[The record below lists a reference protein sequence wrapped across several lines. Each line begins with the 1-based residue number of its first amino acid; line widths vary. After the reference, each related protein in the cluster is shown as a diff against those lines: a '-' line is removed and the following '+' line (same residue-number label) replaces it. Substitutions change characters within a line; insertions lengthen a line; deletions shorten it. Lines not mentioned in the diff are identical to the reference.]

1 MPESGAGNS
10 NARAPEEDY
19 DHGQG
24 ALAAEEDRSQ
34 RGDDRSLRENGH
46 AEEHKSPRYSASDRG
61 GPDYGSPPRRGSNDY
76 PEDDEEKR
84 HRRRGSR
91 SGSHGSR
98 GRRSNSRSPR
108 GGAGP
113 RQRRD
118 DSRELER
125 DSGPFTQVYVTGFS
139 RSSRRQDIQEF
150 FARGRD
156 VIHEVIMKSR
166 FAFVEFKTPDSALAA
181 VNELHG
187 AEFEG
192 RKLTVQRSCKF
203 SIL

>member
-1 MPESGAGNS
+1 MQRKGSGRSGGGPSNFSRGRSDNGEPDVERTSPQQQENPEMPESGAGNS

-24 ALAAEEDRSQ
+24 VLAAEEDRSQ
-34 RGDDRSLRENGH
+34 RGDDRSPRENGH

-61 GPDYGSPPRRGSNDY
+61 GPDYGSPVRRGSNDY

-84 HRRRGSR
+84 HRRRDSR
-91 SGSHGSR
+91 SGSR

-118 DSRELER
+118 GSREPER

-139 RSSRRQDIQEF
+139 RSSRR
-150 FARGRD
+150 
-156 VIHEVIMKSR
+156 
-166 FAFVEFKTPDSALAA
+166 
-181 VNELHG
+181 
-187 AEFEG
+187 
-192 RKLTVQRSCKF
+192 
-203 SIL
+203 